1 MQEYLEDQDQVD
13 LQQFASVVW
22 PNIKGIYKSTAVAE
36 EPQEQVPT
44 DSAPTDS
51 PPSTDVSMHLAWSG
65 KIRPILKLVF
75 GLSIFPLRCTQM
87 GVTVFAEC

>member
-13 LQQFASVVW
+13 LQQFVSVVW
-22 PNIKGIYKSTAVAE
+22 PNIKGIYKSTAAAE

-51 PPSTDVSMHLAWSG
+51 PPSTDVSMHLS
-65 KIRPILKLVF
+65 LV
-75 GLSIFPLRCTQM
+75 G
-87 GVTVFAEC
+87 